1 MGGYLLWYRH
11 DGWRDGSNTWA
22 ANSGARVGRRWEGF
36 STIFADGKGFI
47 YGIQENGNLLWY
59 RHDGRNDG
67 SSTWAAYSG
76 KQVGNGWNYFSHV
89 FSG

>member
-22 ANSGARVGRRWEGF
+22 ANSGARVVRRWEGF